1 MLDAAVQQIPE
12 LRLVKTHDEHV
23 CATGGKPLLYPAY
36 VDLLMSAAT
45 RRDAEIRLPAQRS
58 RRTINAAVTTPYSF
72 DEANFYDV
80 GYIDGG
86 DSYFAWPDDATTGLM
101 VNH

>member
-1 MLDAAVQQIPE
+1 
-12 LRLVKTHDEHV
+12 
-23 CATGGKPLLYPAY
+23 
-36 VDLLMSAAT
+36 MSAAT

-58 RRTINAAVTTPYSF
+58 RRTINAAVTTPYGF

-86 DSYFAWPDDATTGLM
+86 ESHFASPDDAATGLM
-101 VNH
+101 VNQSEQHLDLHPAGDLEPTPEIGPGNTP